1 MTVDQIESEALKLS
15 AAQRARLAERL
26 IASLDTE
33 AEIESAWSAEVRGR
47 DAELESGEVDGVPLA
62 AALKAVRDR
71 HGW

>member
-26 IASLDTE
+26 IASLETE
-33 AEIESAWSAEVRGR
+33 SETESAWSDEVRSR
-47 DAELESGEVDGVPLA
+47 DAELESGEVEAIPLA
-62 AALKAVRDR
+62 DALKAVRDR